1 MSIGRQLS
9 AEWSITYNCAMKS
22 SVVVYVYVCEKLSRK
37 LKKMVRHLQ
46 FVYFVVR
53 VMVKPIV
60 AEPVLYRYWTTLVYL
75 RLLW

>member
-1 MSIGRQLS
+1 MST
-9 AEWSITYNCAMKS
+9 ITYNCAMKS
-22 SVVVYVYVCEKLSRK
+22 SVVVYICEKLSRK

-46 FVYFVVR
+46 FVYFVVYFVVR

-75 RLLW
+75 RLLL